1 MKPFSTL
8 LDAPTPVIGTWSQ
21 FASPEVID
29 ILGGSGFAFTIIDT
43 EHGHFG
49 LETAEN
55 LVRACDAAG
64 LVPIV
69 RIPANENYMVTKALD
84 IGAAAVLIP
93 KISSAAETERA
104 VRAARFGPQGTRG
117 ACPCVRA
124 GNHYVR
130 DWGQFAAG
138 ANAAG
143 GAGIIALIETPEGVE
158 AADAIL
164 AVPGLQAVL
173 AGPFDLSVTM
183 GFDGDTAH
191 PRIVAALEH
200 VAAAAHRQGV
210 PMILPMFQPEAAAC
224 RNRMREWQRLG
235 VRLFTVGTD
244 KLLFADHCARYNQ
257 ALRADAA
264 GGSS

>member
-8 LDAPTPVIGTWSQ
+8 LDSPAPVIGTWSQ
-21 FASPEVID
+21 FAGPEVID
-29 ILGGSGFAFTIIDT
+29 ILGGSGFAFTIVDT

-69 RIPANENYMVTKALD
+69 RIPTNEGYMITKALD

-93 KISSAAETERA
+93 KISSAAEAERA
-104 VRAARFGPQGTRG
+104 VRAARYGPQGSRG
-117 ACPCVRA
+117 ACPCMRA

-130 DWGQFAAG
+130 DWHRFAAD
-138 ANAAG
+138 ANGAG
-143 GAGIIALIETPEGVE
+143 GAGIIALIETPEAVE
-158 AADAIL
+158 AIDAIL

-173 AGPFDLSVTM
+173 TGPFDLSVTI
-183 GFDGDTAH
+183 GLDGDTAH
-191 PRIVAALEH
+191 PRIIEALKRVVAASVRH
-200 VAAAAHRQGV
+200 KV
-210 PMILPMFQPEAAAC
+210 PLILPLFQPDAADC
-224 RNRMREWQRLG
+224 RRRMREWQRLG

-244 KLLFADHCARYNQ
+244 KLLFADYCSRYNQ
-257 ALRADAA
+257 VLRTVAET
-264 GGSS
+264 

>member
-8 LDAPTPVIGTWSQ
+8 LASAPPVIGTWSQ
-21 FASPEVID
+21 FGNPEVID

-69 RIPANENYMVTKALD
+69 RTPANEGYMITKALD

-93 KISSAAETERA
+93 RISTAAEAERA
-104 VRAARFGPQGTRG
+104 VGAGRYGPQGSRG
-117 ACPCVRA
+117 ACPCIRA

-130 DWGQFAAG
+130 DWRRFAAA
-138 ANAAG
+138 ANDPG

-158 AADAIL
+158 AIDAIL

-173 AGPFDLSVTM
+173 PGPFDLSVTM
-183 GFDGDTAH
+183 GLDGDTGH
-191 PRIVAALEH
+191 PRIIDALER
-200 VAAAAHRQGV
+200 VAAASLRHMI
-210 PMILPMFQPEAAAC
+210 PMILPLFQPEAAEC
-224 RNRMREWQRLG
+224 RRRIDGWQRLG

-244 KLLFADHCARYNQ
+244 KLLFADYCSRYNQ
-257 ALRADAA
+257 VLRTDA
-264 GGSS
+264 GSGSP